1 MDFSGN
7 RGASL
12 GAENDRRRTERAAM
26 LGAAAGLV
34 VVGGAV
40 IVLGTVELG
49 IVVLVIG
56 LAMGV
61 YFGLR

>member
-1 MDFSGN
+1 
-7 RGASL
+7 
-12 GAENDRRRTERAAM
+12 M